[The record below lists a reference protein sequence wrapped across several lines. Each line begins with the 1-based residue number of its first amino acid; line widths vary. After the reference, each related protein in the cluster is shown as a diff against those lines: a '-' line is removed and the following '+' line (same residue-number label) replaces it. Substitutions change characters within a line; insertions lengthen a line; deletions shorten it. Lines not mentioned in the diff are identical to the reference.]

1 MRLLSSSLFFFA
13 LLAAC
18 GAEVSNPSGTANE
31 SSSPPGTTPTTP
43 AGGGAGG
50 AESNQQFCAAP
61 ATGSTC
67 AAARHVASADDL
79 AAEIGKLPWQ
89 GVSISH
95 TGTLSIGDDLVADA
109 DITMDASAIPG
120 MKADA
125 TYQRGAPLFRDYA
138 FPTWSGPGVVEGV
151 ACSELGPHPVRK
163 GDTCAK
169 ITIAK
174 GATFRLR
181 AVIEDMHPSAPT
193 YWPFVEFE
201 RACSVSCGA
210 DEVRCGA
217 SQTCFTKGFAACAY
231 CEGESMEV
239 CRCRKECTT
248 MADGEACYVD
258 TSPDEAESGTCRRGT
273 CTVTSR

>member
-1 MRLLSSSLFFFA
+1 MRRLASSLFSLG

-18 GAEVSNPSGTANE
+18 GSEVSSPAGTSNQ
-31 SSSPPGTTPTTP
+31 SSAPGRETTVTTPSD
-43 AGGGAGG
+43 GAGG
-50 AESNQQFCAAP
+50 SATQQFCSSDAP
-61 ATGSTC
+61 ASTC
-67 AAARHVASADDL
+67 AAARHVATADDL

-95 TGTLSIGDDLVADA
+95 TGALSIGDDLVADA
-109 DITMDASAIPG
+109 DISMDASAIPG
-120 MKADA
+120 KQADA
-125 TYQRGAPLFRDYA
+125 TMQLGAPLFRDYA
-138 FPTWSGPGVVEGV
+138 FPKWSGPGVVEGV
-151 ACSELGPHPVRK
+151 SCAELGPHPVRK

-181 AVIEDMHPSAPT
+181 AVVEDMHPSAPT

-210 DEVRCGA
+210 DETRCGA

-231 CEGESMEV
+231 CEGQAMEV
-239 CRCRKECTT
+239 CACRKECSTL
-248 MADGEACYVD
+248 ADGEACYVD
-258 TSPDEAESGTCRRGT
+258 KSPDQEESGSCRRGT
-273 CTVTSR
+273 CVTP